1 MDRIGRPISNKDV
14 SPDAVRQV
22 LKQRIQKMMKVQ
34 IKNIQLNRISR
45 ESGLNDKIRT
55 DRSQTGERGETDRS
69 VSSSRRAASYREH

>member
-1 MDRIGRPISNKDV
+1 
-14 SPDAVRQV
+14 
-22 LKQRIQKMMKVQ
+22 MMKVQ

-45 ESGLNDKIRT
+45 ESGLNEKIRT